1 MKLSRAAAE
10 IFINRVIVEGG
21 DDPDQDILKN
31 GFMILGD
38 ALRRCNYIASVEGIV
53 LSHIVR
59 KNIAKV
65 IP

>member
-1 MKLSRAAAE
+1 MKLTRAAAE
-10 IFINRVIVEGG
+10 IFINRVIIEGG
-21 DDPDQDILKN
+21 ENPDQDTLKN

-38 ALRRCNYIASVEGIV
+38 SLRRCNYIASVEGIV

-59 KNIAKV
+59 KNIGKV